1 MKKYITLDIMM
12 GLLCIVLVLSILGIA
27 LLDDVVE
34 AWGDM
39 RRSAI
44 NENQL

>member
-12 GLLCIVLVLSILGIA
+12 GLLCIALVVSVLGII

-34 AWGDM
+34 VWRDM

-44 NENQL
+44 NENQV

>member
-12 GLLCIVLVLSILGIA
+12 GLLCIALVLSILGIV
-27 LLDDVVE
+27 LVSDVVE
-34 AWGDM
+34 MWSDM

>member
-12 GLLCIVLVLSILGIA
+12 GLLCIALVLSILGIV